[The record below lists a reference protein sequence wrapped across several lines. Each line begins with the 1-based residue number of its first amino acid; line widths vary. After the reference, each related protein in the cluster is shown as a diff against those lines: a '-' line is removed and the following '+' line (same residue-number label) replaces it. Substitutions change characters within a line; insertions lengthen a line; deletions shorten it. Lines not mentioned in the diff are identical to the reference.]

1 MGLIKKTPLDVSIH
15 ANISRERII
24 HEDSNIKRGLS
35 HQWMSKVKIPL
46 ESGWTLSQVGKE
58 KQKEKR
64 KESSQ

>member
-46 ESGWTLSQVGKE
+46 ESG
-58 KQKEKR
+58 
-64 KESSQ
+64 

>member
-1 MGLIKKTPLDVSIH
+1 
-15 ANISRERII
+15 
-24 HEDSNIKRGLS
+24 
-35 HQWMSKVKIPL
+35 MSKVKIPL